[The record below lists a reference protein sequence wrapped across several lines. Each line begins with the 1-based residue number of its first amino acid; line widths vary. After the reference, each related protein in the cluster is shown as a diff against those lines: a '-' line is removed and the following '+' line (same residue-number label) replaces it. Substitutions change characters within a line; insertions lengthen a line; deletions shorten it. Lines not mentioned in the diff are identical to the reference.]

1 MAHIDIR
8 AGHRSGAAAPALDR
22 LPPCTL
28 AEGSLRLQFARTAAD
43 VDAVK
48 RLRFDVFNCELNE
61 GLTES
66 FSTGRDED
74 EFDAGCHHLMV
85 LDDHS
90 GRLVGTYRLQTSEMA
105 ERHRGFYS
113 ATEFDLGPLPENVRA
128 GAVELGRACVASDFR
143 NRRALY
149 LLWQGL
155 AAYMTWNRKRFLFGC
170 CSLAGTDVAA
180 ARAVRECLVLQGAIH
195 PDLHVSP
202 LPAFVASRSV
212 APGNPS
218 DLPSLFRA
226 YLRMG
231 AKVVGGPAIDHA
243 FGTTDFFVL
252 LDLTDL
258 SPDTVGMF
266 FGR

>member
-90 GRLVGTYRLQTSEMA
+90 GRAGQSARQVEADVEDLRAIDEAPVDDAVAIFERANPPQMPSTPTSGMTGQA
-105 ERHRGFYS
+105 WGFVTNNDE
-113 ATEFDLGPLPENVRA
+113 ADKDIAALIACKGDLG
-128 GAVELGRACVASDFR
+128 SDAIVDR
-143 NRRALY
+143 MANRAL
-149 LLWQGL
+149 QE
-155 AAYMTWNRKRFLFGC
+155 F
-170 CSLAGTDVAA
+170 
-180 ARAVRECLVLQGAIH
+180 
-195 PDLHVSP
+195 
-202 LPAFVASRSV
+202 RS
-212 APGNPS
+212 
-218 DLPSLFRA
+218 
-226 YLRMG
+226 
-231 AKVVGGPAIDHA
+231 
-243 FGTTDFFVL
+243 
-252 LDLTDL
+252 
-258 SPDTVGMF
+258 
-266 FGR
+266 GR